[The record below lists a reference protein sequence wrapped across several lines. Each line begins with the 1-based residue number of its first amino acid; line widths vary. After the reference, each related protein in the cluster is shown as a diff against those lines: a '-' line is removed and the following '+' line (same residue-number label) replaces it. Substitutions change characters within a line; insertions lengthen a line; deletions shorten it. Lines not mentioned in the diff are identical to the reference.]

1 MVCHHSFLR
10 FNLFIVVINIALF
23 GDAVA
28 VDENTNSDGN
38 EQTNDNQDDTHGRAL
53 FFGLV
58 SIAGGV
64 FRVSI
69 VVERLVFVI
78 DRLVVVIDGL
88 IVVIDRLVTVIDRL
102 VTVIDRL
109 VVIERVIDRLVVIE
123 RIFDVIDRLVV
134 IEGVVGK
141 RVSFY
146 KKFGASAIFALSS
159 TISFKALTVLRTITV
174 ASRDVY
180 FFVVFVREIL
190 ELPA

>member
-1 MVCHHSFLR
+1 MSSFLR

-102 VTVIDRL
+102 V
-109 VVIERVIDRLVVIE
+109 VIERVIDRLVVIE

-141 RVSFY
+141 RVSFD
-146 KKFGASAIFALSS
+146 KKFGTSAIFALSS

>member
-1 MVCHHSFLR
+1 MSSFLR

-58 SIAGGV
+58 SIAGRV

-69 VVERLVFVI
+69 VVERLVV
-78 DRLVVVIDGL
+78 
-88 IVVIDRLVTVIDRL
+88 VIDRL

-134 IEGVVGK
+134 IEGIVGK
-141 RVSFY
+141 RVSFD
-146 KKFGASAIFALSS
+146 KKFGASAIFALFS
-159 TISFKALTVLRTITV
+159 TISFKALTVLRTISV
-174 ASRDVY
+174 AS
-180 FFVVFVREIL
+180 
-190 ELPA
+190 